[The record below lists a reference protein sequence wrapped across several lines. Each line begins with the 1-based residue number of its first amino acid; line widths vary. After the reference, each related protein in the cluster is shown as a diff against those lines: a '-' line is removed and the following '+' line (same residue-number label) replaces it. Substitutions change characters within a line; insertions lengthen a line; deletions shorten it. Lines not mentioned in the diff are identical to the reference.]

1 MPPKGECVGWLTSS
15 LCTEIWTSRG
25 FFNVQ
30 LRRFNPVCAQ
40 RPLPTIAPSLLYP
53 ALAMGHHV
61 VCHRFGVTKSKSGGG
76 APIVSNKWRS
86 WQWYV
91 YFVVVGTAV
100 GDGISF
106 PVGGVGLGVMVGG
119 VFVGVAVGAGKP
131 GVGVCVGGG
140 GVGLGVMV
148 GTAVSVGK
156 GVFVAVG
163 TAVGVAGISQES
175 VVWQREH
182 CPESC
187 PGGA

>member
-1 MPPKGECVGWLTSS
+1 MCAGCVGWGMTAA
-15 LCTEIWTSRG
+15 CR
-25 FFNVQ
+25 
-30 LRRFNPVCAQ
+30 
-40 RPLPTIAPSLLYP
+40 
-53 ALAMGHHV
+53 
-61 VCHRFGVTKSKSGGG
+61 TKRSFDAIIG

-86 WQWYV
+86 WQWYA

-106 PVGGVGLGVMVGG
+106 PVGGDGLGVAVGTAVSVGGG
-119 VFVGVAVGAGKP
+119 VFVAVAVGAGKF
-131 GVGVCVGGG
+131 GVGVCVGG

-148 GTAVSVGK
+148 GTAVAVGK

-163 TAVGVAGISQES
+163 TVVGVAGISQES

-182 CPESC
+182 CPGSC